1 MNGIDEHT
9 SDVECVLHSGVIW
22 KLREDSVVEEDIQIQ
37 NVFRAKSTPDFHFT
51 FLENQ

>member
-22 KLREDSVVEEDIQIQ
+22 KLRVDSFVEEDIPSRFRMSFVRSLQQIS
-37 NVFRAKSTPDFHFT
+37 FYFS
-51 FLENQ
+51 

>member
-22 KLREDSVVEEDIQIQ
+22 KLREDCVVEEDITSRFRMSFVRSLQQ
-37 NVFRAKSTPDFHFT
+37 NSFYFS
-51 FLENQ
+51 